1 MCSSTLL
8 NTSMQMTSPQIKLQ
22 CPGHHYKSHTLNHY
36 TVLHPFL
43 FMPERNK
50 ERKRER
56 GVTVVA
62 AAKEKASC
70 RISLTSFSR
79 AYQYGFASSSS
90 YGDGTAVAGLSPALR
105 KLFCLQIA
113 TSAIQKERVFGQL
126 QNYVGQ

>member
-43 FMPERNK
+43 FMPVRNT
-50 ERKRER
+50 ERER

-62 AAKEKASC
+62 AAKEKDSC

-90 YGDGTAVAGLSPALR
+90 YGDGTAVAGLSPALL

-126 QNYVGQ
+126 QNNVGQ

>member
-1 MCSSTLL
+1 VSRTPLQKPHPEPLYCSS
-8 NTSMQMTSPQIKLQ
+8 PIFI
-22 CPGHHYKSHTLNHY
+22 
-36 TVLHPFL
+36 HPS
-43 FMPERNK
+43 EKHR

-56 GVTVVA
+56 GLTVVA

-90 YGDGTAVAGLSPALR
+90 YEDGTAVAGLSPALL

-113 TSAIQKERVFGQL
+113 TSAIQKERVLVNFRIML
-126 QNYVGQ
+126 DSNS